1 MFIRS
6 LCGCNVARGDLAW
19 RWAVRLPCALNKGHK
34 GKVVAIAGNQMD
46 ICSLCANAVPLSTR
60 RPVFALG
67 SASRSGYE
75 TLPRV
80 RRCASFVPRRR
91 FDIVTTGGQQTIKI
105 WTYLL
110 KRDNQ
115 TLEGHTPNVSFAV

>member
-1 MFIRS
+1 
-6 LCGCNVARGDLAW
+6 
-19 RWAVRLPCALNKGHK
+19 
-34 GKVVAIAGNQMD
+34 MD

-105 WTYLL
+105 WTYFL
-110 KRDNQ
+110 KRDTQ
-115 TLEGHTPNVSFAV
+115 TLEGHTLNVSFAVCMGLYANPIVHSPGGQFVQCRLN